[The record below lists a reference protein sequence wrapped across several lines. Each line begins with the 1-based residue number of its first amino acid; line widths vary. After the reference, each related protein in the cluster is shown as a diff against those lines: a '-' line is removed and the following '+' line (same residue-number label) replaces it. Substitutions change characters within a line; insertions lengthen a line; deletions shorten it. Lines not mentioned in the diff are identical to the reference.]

1 MLIYIVPLSLIYSTE
16 RGQKIGPSSRSQ
28 LTRKLKL
35 KKLGT
40 ANPHAGHSYSQNQV
54 MVKFKSNLS
63 DMKVTTTLNAYGTKQ
78 LKRIPRLDVFVL
90 QIPDHLTVDETL
102 TMLKLN
108 PDIEYA
114 EPNYKT
120 YTCLT
125 PNDLL
130 FAYQYSLHN
139 TGQSIGVPGSPSGQS
154 RADIRAPEAWEE
166 TRGSDGV
173 VVAVIDSGL
182 DFNHP
187 DLANK
192 YSSRGRDLVN
202 DDFDATDDSGHGT
215 YTSGIIAAETNNSEG
230 IAGVAWNCKV
240 LPVKAIDTDGTGLY
254 SWMIDGIIWAADQG
268 VDVISLSIGGDVP
281 ADALEAALKYAY
293 DLGVVIVASAGNDT
307 GSVVYPAAYD
317 DYVLACA
324 ATDYNDVRPDWSNSG
339 PEIDVAA
346 PGDRVISCYPA
357 WALPQGTLPYIF
369 GFGTSASAPIV
380 AGLAALIK
388 SLKPWL
394 TPLDIMNII
403 RYTSDDINAT
413 EYPGRDDFIGY
424 GRINME
430 KALVPIK
437 IK

>member
-1 MLIYIVPLSLIYSTE
+1 
-16 RGQKIGPSSRSQ
+16 
-28 LTRKLKL
+28 
-35 KKLGT
+35 
-40 ANPHAGHSYSQNQV
+40 
-54 MVKFKSNLS
+54 MVKFRSEVGESK
-63 DMKVTTTLNAYGTKQ
+63 KTATLNAYRTKA
-78 LKRIPRLDVFVL
+78 LKRIPQIDVFVL
-90 QIPDHLTVDETL
+90 EVPDNLTVDETI
-102 TMLKLN
+102 TMMKMN

-114 EPNYKT
+114 EPNSTT

-130 FAYQYSLHN
+130 FAYQYALHN

-166 TRGSDGV
+166 TKGNSDV

-187 DLANK
+187 DLDEK

-202 DDFDATDDSGHGT
+202 DDFDATDDLGHGT
-215 YTSGIIAAETNNSEG
+215 FTSGLIAAETNNSEG
-230 IAGVAWNCKV
+230 IAGAAWNCRV

-254 SWMIDGIIWAADQG
+254 SWLIEGIIWAADQG
-268 VDVISLSIGGDVP
+268 ADVISLSIGGDVP
-281 ADALEAALKYAY
+281 AAALEAALKHAF
-293 DLGVVIVASAGNDT
+293 DLGVVIASAAGNDST
-307 GSVVYPAAYD
+307 SVIYPAAYD

-324 ATDYNDVRPDWSNSG
+324 ATDYNDIRPDWSNYG

-346 PGDRVISCYPA
+346 PGDRILSCYPA

-369 GFGTSASAPIV
+369 GFGTSASAPLV
-380 AGLAALIK
+380 ASLAALIK
-388 SLKPWL
+388 SIKPWL
-394 TPLDIMNII
+394 SPTDIMNII
-403 RYTSDDINAT
+403 RYTSDDINAS
-413 EYPGRDDFIGY
+413 EYPSWDEFIGY

-430 KALVPIK
+430 KALVPVK